1 MADNKK
7 TPVYKRVAAVIC
19 LILIAF
25 ILVFLLYGMFTHN
38 SGIIMASI
46 FCLVIIPALIYAFLL
61 LIRISKKS

>member
-7 TPVYKRVAAVIC
+7 TPVCKRVAAVIC

-46 FCLVIIPALIYAFLL
+46 FCLVIIPAIIYAFLL

>member
-7 TPVYKRVAAVIC
+7 TPVCKRVAAVIC

-38 SGIIMASI
+38 TGILMASI
-46 FCLVIIPALIYAFLL
+46 FCLVIIPAVIYAFLL